1 MMSRSPGGPDHHL
14 GPFPTTHWSI
24 VGRAGMG
31 DSARR
36 RALAALLT
44 QYLPAL
50 RLYLLAGHRVPAD
63 RADDLLQGFLAD
75 KVVAQDLVRRADRE
89 RGRFRSFLI
98 AALDRFVID
107 QVRHDKAARRSPG
120 AAVSLDQNPVPD
132 PPAARAPDVFD
143 RAWARQVLELAT
155 GRTRQE
161 CGAAGRD
168 DVWAVFDARV
178 LGPTLHGRAP
188 VPLGE
193 LVARFGFTPEQ
204 ASNLLVT
211 GKRMFARNLRGVV
224 GEYAEEADVEEE
236 VRLLRRVIAGPGA

>member
-1 MMSRSPGGPDHHL
+1 MSRPSRGPDPHVA
-14 GPFPTTHWSI
+14 PFPTTHWSI

-36 RALAALLT
+36 RALAGLLK

-50 RLYLLAGHRVPAD
+50 RLYLLARHRVPAD

-107 QVRHDKAARRSPG
+107 QVRRDKAAKRSPG
-120 AAVSLDQNPVPD
+120 AVASLEQSPILE
-132 PPAARAPDVFD
+132 PPAPDAPDVFD
-143 RAWARQVLELAT
+143 RAWARQVLELAIT
-155 GRTRQE
+155 RTQRE

-168 DVWAVFDARV
+168 DVWAVFDARI
-178 LGPTLHGRAP
+178 LGPTLHQRPP
-188 VPLGE
+188 VPLEE
-193 LVARFGFTPEQ
+193 LVALFGFTPEQ

-224 GEYAEEADVEEE
+224 GEYADEAEVEEE
-236 VRLLRRVIAGPGA
+236 VGLLRRVMAGQGS